1 MAQGMWTNDDSF
13 DVEQSLSG
21 LVPHAG
27 SRCLTGSV
35 REQNEDRCYADQRR
49 GVFLVADGMGGHA
62 GGEQASQAVI
72 EVVSAQLNL
81 DLSDSLSSSTAL
93 DRTIRSAILAANE
106 ELMELAGRQPE
117 LDGMGATVV
126 VGVVHNNQLRL
137 CHVGD
142 SRAYVLREGGIQQLT
157 MDDTLVQALV
167 TAGVL
172 TTGEAEHHPM
182 RHVLMHSIGT
192 RRLEKHLHV
201 ETVGLRPGD
210 RLLFASDG
218 VTDAVARDVLLKT
231 LDSERDPQQAAN
243 KLADLAI
250 RSGSRDNVT
259 CIVVDLWED

>member
-1 MAQGMWTNDDSF
+1 
-13 DVEQSLSG
+13 
-21 LVPHAG
+21 
-27 SRCLTGSV
+27 
-35 REQNEDRCYADQRR
+35 
-49 GVFLVADGMGGHA
+49 
-62 GGEQASQAVI
+62 
-72 EVVSAQLNL
+72 
-81 DLSDSLSSSTAL
+81 
-93 DRTIRSAILAANE
+93 
-106 ELMELAGRQPE
+106 
-117 LDGMGATVV
+117 
-126 VGVVHNNQLRL
+126 
-137 CHVGD
+137 VGD